1 MNRCPI
7 TYEASGSNKFSAEGL
22 KRISGKLHGLKDL
35 PWDAKGLRQEAMQRA
50 SKLSI
55 QGVQPKLSAALSVK
69 NQQFELVDSRGKYI
83 LKLQTDF
90 PELPENEDLSMHL
103 AETAGFSVPLHGLI
117 YAQDQS
123 LVYFIQ
129 RFDRKGQHKIATED
143 FAQLAGESRETK
155 YNYSMEKLVSIIE
168 RYCTFPVVEKS
179 ELFKRTIFNY
189 LIGNEDMHLK
199 NFSIIVQDGLV
210 RLSPIYDFVN
220 STIVLREPEEI
231 ALPLDGKKKG
241 LTRKTLLKYFGEQ
254 RLGLESKVIDEHM
267 QRFARLLP
275 IWSDWVDKSFLSSEY
290 REKYKAVIKARAS
303 TLQLIS

>member
-1 MNRCPI
+1 MHRCPL
-7 TYEASGSNKFSAEGL
+7 TYELSGPNKFSSEGL
-22 KRISGKLHGLKDL
+22 KKLSSKLQGLKDL
-35 PWDAKGLRQEAMQRA
+35 PLDAKGLRLEAMRRA

-55 QGVQPKLSAALSVK
+55 QGVQPKLSAVFSIK
-69 NQQFELVDSRGKYI
+69 NQQFELVDSRGKFI
-83 LKLQTDF
+83 LKPQADF
-90 PELPENEDLSMHL
+90 PELPENEDLTMHL
-103 AETAGFSVPLHGLI
+103 AETAAFTVPLHGLV

-129 RFDRKGQHKIATED
+129 RFDRKGHHKIATED

-168 RYCTFPVVEKS
+168 RFCTFPVVEKS

-199 NFSIIVQDGLV
+199 NFSVIVLDGV
-210 RLSPIYDFVN
+210 VKLSPVYDFLN
-220 STIVLREPEEI
+220 SSLVLRDPEEI
-231 ALPLDGKKKG
+231 ALSLDGERKG

-254 RLGLESKVIDEHM
+254 RLGLEPKVVEEHM

-275 IWSDWVDKSFLSSEY
+275 VWSDWVDKSFLSTEY
-290 REKYKAVIKARAS
+290 REKYKAIIHARAS
-303 TLQLIS
+303 NLQLIR